1 VLYIPGEGAKQFA
14 KDGRKMV
21 EFSLI
26 GHNQEDELSIQG
38 HAVAALPSRGDE

>member
-1 VLYIPGEGAKQFA
+1 VSYITGEVTRKLE
-14 KDGRKMV
+14 KDCRKMV

-38 HAVAALPSRGDE
+38 HAVAALPSRGDK